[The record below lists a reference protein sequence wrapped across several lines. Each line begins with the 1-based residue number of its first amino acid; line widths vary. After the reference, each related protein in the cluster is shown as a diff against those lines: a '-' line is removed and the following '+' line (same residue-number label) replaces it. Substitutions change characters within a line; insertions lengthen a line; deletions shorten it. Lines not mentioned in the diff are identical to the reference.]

1 MPLKEER
8 CEYHP
13 HEYQTYS
20 TEFILTHKAAG
31 LFLEPGLG
39 KTVIALTAVW
49 RLLYDYFDAT
59 KVLVIAPLRVA
70 RDTWGR
76 ECEKWTHLNGLTIS
90 KVLGSEKER
99 KMALYRK
106 ADIYVINRENVEWL
120 VKTKEW
126 DFDTVIIDELSSF
139 KSPSAKRFRA
149 LKKVR
154 HKIKRIVGLTGTPA
168 PNGLLDIW
176 SQIYLLDG
184 GERLGRTFSGYRS
197 RYFHPQK
204 YINGGIPTDY
214 TINED
219 AEEKIY
225 EKISDFCIS
234 MKALEYLQMPDI
246 ILNKVD
252 VELSEKEMKLYRQM
266 ERDLLLPLEDSDVDA
281 ANAAV
286 LSNKLLQMSGGAVYD
301 EFGDVKL
308 IHDRK
313 LEALEDLIEAANGKP
328 VLIYYAFKHE
338 RDRIKKQFNAGDINT
353 SEDIAKWNRG
363 EMNVVLC
370 HPASAGH
377 GLNLQEGG
385 CTIIWFGLT
394 WSLELYQQANARL
407 WRQGQKQTVVI
418 HHILTKDTIDH
429 RVMAAIDN
437 KDTSQSALIEAVRAR
452 LVANNNE
459 TEGRTH
465 GSEFIQPRRIP
476 GSNGL

>member
-1 MPLKEER
+1 MGLPEVVLPKSR
-8 CEYHP
+8 IPYRP
-13 HEYQTYS
+13 HEYQTHC
-20 TEFILTHKAAG
+20 TEFILEKTSAG
-31 LFLEPGLG
+31 LFLDMGLG
-39 KTVIALTAVW
+39 KSVITLTALVD
-49 RLLYDYFDAT
+49 LLHDRFEVS

-70 RDTWGR
+70 NTTWLD
-76 ECEKWTHLNGLTIS
+76 EVLKWKHLKNLRVS
-90 KVLGSEKER
+90 RVLGSAKDR
-99 KMALYRK
+99 TMALYKK
-106 ADIYVINRENVEWL
+106 ADIYTINRENVPWL
-120 VKTKEW
+120 VEFYKNEW
-126 DFDTVIIDELSSF
+126 PFDMVIIDELSSF

-204 YINGGIPTDY
+204 YVNGGIPTDY
-214 TINED
+214 ALNDD

-225 EKISDFCIS
+225 DKISDICIS
-234 MKALEYLQMPDI
+234 MKALEYLKMPEI
-246 ILNKVD
+246 IFNKVE
-252 VELSEKEMKLYRQM
+252 VELSEKDMKLYRKL

-286 LSNKLLQMSGGAVYD
+286 LSNKLLQMSGGTVYD
-301 EFGDVKL
+301 EYGDVHQ

-313 LEALEDLIEAANGKP
+313 LDALEDLVEAANGKP
-328 VLIYYAFKHE
+328 VLIYYGFRHE
-338 RDRIKKQFNAGDINT
+338 RDRIKERFHAGDINT
-353 SEDIAKWNRG
+353 SEDIARWNRG
-363 EMNVVLC
+363 EMKIALC

-385 CTIIWFGLT
+385 STIIWFSVT

-418 HHILTKDTIDH
+418 HHLLAKDTIDH
-429 RVMAAIDN
+429 RVMMALDN
-437 KDTSQSALIEAVRAR
+437 KDTGQNALIEAVKAR
-452 LVANNNE
+452 IENL
-459 TEGRTH
+459 R
-465 GSEFIQPRRIP
+465 
-476 GSNGL
+476 NGG